1 MAASHV
7 GSYIYYG
14 AKNKLYRYAYDAK
27 GSAKSLWTAPNE
39 GEEITCV
46 RIMKYYHGTVYGY
59 GMVPNSDNLVHIATW
74 NEETQEG
81 HLYQYKINPASGD
94 LYTEKC
100 YDYAIPGKVKDMA
113 WKFSMQ

>member
-7 GSYIYYG
+7 GSFIYYG
-14 AKNKLYRYAYDAK
+14 AKNKLYRYAYDA
-27 GSAKSLWTAPNE
+27 GETAKALWTAPKE
-39 GEEITCV
+39 GEEVTCV

-59 GMVPNSDNLVHIATW
+59 GMVPNSDKLLHIATW

-81 HLYQYKINPASGD
+81 HLYQYLIDPASGD
-94 LYTEKC
+94 FKSNKC
-100 YDYAIPGKVKDMA
+100 YDYVIPGKVKDMA